1 MKTKHNRWWAGF
13 AVIFT
18 LFTMIGC
25 SILSTSKPNP
35 TPAPTLTPTSDFVL
49 MTNRCEGLSGTLELQ
64 VLVGPSDAVGLEPLA
79 VGEIPFSVMNDGD
92 SYTVQ
97 GGGNLTYEDIL
108 AEEWGTYTVKFNM
121 DTTVTG
127 TCALTDAGEKLNM
140 NLKASG
146 DQMVEVRAEGFQ
158 GDYPW
163 TGTHEFDLSYPLEE
177 GAYQEG
183 EGWMLVLHIH
193 E

>member
-1 MKTKHNRWWAGF
+1 MKTKHNWWWARF
-13 AVIFT
+13 VIIFT

-35 TPAPTLTPTSDFVL
+35 TPAPTPTPTNDFVL
-49 MTNRCEGLSGTLELQ
+49 ITNRCEGLNGSLELQ

-79 VGEIPFSVMNDGD
+79 VGEIPFSVINDGG

-108 AEEWGTYTVKFNM
+108 EEEWGTYTVKFYM
-121 DTTVTG
+121 DTIVAG
-127 TCALTDAGEKLNM
+127 ICALTDAGEKLNM

-163 TGTHEFDLSYPLEE
+163 TGTHEFDLIYPLEE
-177 GAYQEG
+177 GATQEG